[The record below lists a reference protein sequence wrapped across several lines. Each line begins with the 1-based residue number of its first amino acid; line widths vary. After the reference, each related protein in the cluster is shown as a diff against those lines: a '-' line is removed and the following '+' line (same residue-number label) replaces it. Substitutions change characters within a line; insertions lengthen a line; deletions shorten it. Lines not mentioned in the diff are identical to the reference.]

1 MGQHVC
7 SLKIV
12 GEPGAEVAVLYRN
25 RGDEAAAAGLQWPSW
40 SRWARHCFSSV
51 RVSCGRQPRMRNQD
65 CGLHEHSSQSHER
78 LIGAP
83 EHSIMLS
90 MRKF

>member
-25 RGDEAAAAGLQWPSW
+25 RGDEPPPPVYSGRLG

-51 RVSCGRQPRMRNQD
+51 RVSCGRQPRMRNQIAD
-65 CGLHEHSSQSHER
+65 FTNIQVNLTNG
-78 LIGAP
+78 
-83 EHSIMLS
+83 
-90 MRKF
+90 